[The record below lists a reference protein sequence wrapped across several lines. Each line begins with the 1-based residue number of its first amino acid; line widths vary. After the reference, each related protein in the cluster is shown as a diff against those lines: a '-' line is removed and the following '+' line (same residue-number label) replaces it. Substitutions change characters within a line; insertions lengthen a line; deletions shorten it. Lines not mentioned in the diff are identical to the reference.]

1 MAASS
6 AKTKEEIEKLRQIV
20 EYNESL
26 KAISKEIHAA
36 ENIDQI
42 LLDLKDKVRALFDVE
57 RVTVYAV
64 DHAKKEIYSKMKE
77 GEEVTEIRMPVN
89 RKSIAGFC
97 ATTGKI
103 LMIEN
108 AYDSEEL
115 ARISPEIEFDKSW
128 DQKTGFNTH
137 DVLVAPLIY
146 NKYLMGVIQLLNKRN
161 GGSFTAD
168 DRQSVSE
175 IAEVLGLAFFNQI
188 KRVKKKPSKF
198 DYLISN
204 SIVSQKELDEG
215 TLEARLK
222 KSDVITILMTRYGV
236 SKEDIGKSL
245 ESFYN
250 VKFQPYDP
258 SIHVDH
264 RVSRLLRPEFL
275 KKSLWMPLREDGKNL
290 VVLIDDPHDIQK
302 KDAIEQWVKFNWTKA
317 KEIAYRVSLPDDI
330 NRFIDS
336 ATSSNKVDVISG
348 AGAVSKPKGKS
359 ASEMKIQDILG
370 GLEDLE
376 NVDLDLPAEV
386 DDEMAETDSKIVQL
400 ANKVIIDAYNQGISD
415 IHIEPYLGKKDTEI
429 RFRKDGGCFKY
440 LEIPPSHTSA
450 LISRYKIMA
459 RLKIE
464 EKRLPQDGKIKLR
477 YQGRDIE
484 LRVATVPTAGGNED
498 IVMRILTAGEPLPL
512 EKMQF
517 LERNIQVL
525 KKIAERPYGLILC
538 VGPTGSGKTTTL
550 HSILGYINTEDR
562 KIWTAEDPVEIS
574 QYRLRQV
581 QINPNIKTQDG
592 HRYTF
597 ATAMRAFLRAD
608 PDVIMVGEMR
618 DLETASIGIE
628 ASLTGHLVFST
639 LHTNSAPETITRLID
654 IGLDPFNFADALLGI
669 LAQRLV
675 RTICPR
681 CKQPY
686 HPDKE
691 EFDKLVQEY
700 GPESFDKLGIGYD
713 DAFMLHRGAGC
724 EACNKTGLSGR
735 IAVHELLEGT
745 DSIKELMV
753 HKAPVEE
760 IRKKAIQE
768 GMTTLLQDGILK
780 VLKGFTTLE
789 QVRRVC
795 MR

>member
-1 MAASS
+1 MPAPS
-6 AKTKEEIEKLRQIV
+6 AKTKEELEKLRQIV
-20 EYNESL
+20 EYNEAL
-26 KAISKEIHAA
+26 KTISREAYAA
-36 ENIDQI
+36 ENIDEI
-42 LLDLKDKVRALFDVE
+42 LLNFKDKVRALFDVD

-64 DHAKKEIYSKMKE
+64 DHARKEIYSKMKE
-77 GEEVTEIRMPVN
+77 GDEVTEIRIPVN
-89 RKSIAGFC
+89 RRSIAGFC

-103 LMIEN
+103 LMIRN
-108 AYDSEEL
+108 AYDREEL
-115 ARISPEIEFDKSW
+115 AQISPEIEFDKSW
-128 DQKTGFNTH
+128 DQKTGFRTH

-146 NKYLMGVIQLLNKRN
+146 NKYLMGVIQLLNKNN
-161 GGSFTAD
+161 GESFSTE

-188 KRVKKKPSKF
+188 KRVKKKPTKF
-198 DYLISN
+198 DYLLSHTI
-204 SIVSQKELDEG
+204 ISQKELDDG
-215 TLEARLK
+215 AVEARLRK
-222 KSDVITILMTRYGV
+222 ADIISILMSKYGV

-245 ESFYN
+245 ESFYA

-258 SIHVDH
+258 TITIDR
-264 RVSRLLRPEFL
+264 RVSRLLRTEFL
-275 KKSLWMPLREDGKNL
+275 KKSLWMPLKEDGKNL

-317 KEIAYRVSLPDDI
+317 REIVYRVSLPEDI

-336 ATSSNKVDVISG
+336 AISTKADPAGGNG
-348 AGAVSKPKGKS
+348 AGSKPKGRS
-359 ASEMKIQDILG
+359 ASEMQVQDILG

-376 NVDLDLPAEV
+376 DVDLDMPSEV
-386 DDEMAETDSKIVQL
+386 DDEMEETDSKIVQL
-400 ANKVIIDAYNQGISD
+400 ANKIIIDAYNQGISD
-415 IHIEPYLGKKDTEI
+415 IHLEPYLGKKDTEI
-429 RFRKDGGCFKY
+429 RFRKDGSCFKY
-440 LEIPPSHTSA
+440 LEVPPSHTNA

-517 LERNIQVL
+517 LERNIQVF
-525 KKIAERPYGLILC
+525 KRISERPYGLILC

-550 HSILGYINTEDR
+550 HSVLGYINTEDR

-618 DLETASIGIE
+618 DLETAAIGIE

-639 LHTNSAPETITRLID
+639 LHTNSAAETVTRLID

-686 HPDKE
+686 HPGPE
-691 EFDKLVQEY
+691 EYDKLVQEY
-700 GPESFDKLGIGYD
+700 GPELFEKLGIVYN
-713 DAFMLHRGAGC
+713 DAFVLYHGTGC
-724 EACNKTGLSGR
+724 EVCNKTGLSGR

-745 DSIKELMV
+745 DSIKELIV

-780 VLKGFTTLE
+780 VLQGFTTLE